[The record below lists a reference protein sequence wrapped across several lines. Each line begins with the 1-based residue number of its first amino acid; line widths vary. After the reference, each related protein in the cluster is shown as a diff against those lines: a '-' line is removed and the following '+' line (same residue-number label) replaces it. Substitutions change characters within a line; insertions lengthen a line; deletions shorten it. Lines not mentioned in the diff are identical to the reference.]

1 MTVELGHLIDW
12 LSSQDPN
19 KKVIDGFG
27 EPMSWRG
34 DYYQLAF
41 APEKETTVK
50 DMLDNALSALG
61 DTFTGYKGGEFRMG
75 NDSEVYIANY
85 GEIGEPITTYAFK
98 YWEIQ

>member
-1 MTVELGHLIDW
+1 MVIELGDLIKW
-12 LSSQDPN
+12 LSSQYPN
-19 KKVIDGFG
+19 KKVINGFG

-34 DYYQLAF
+34 DYCQLAF
-41 APEKETTVK
+41 APEKETTIK

-61 DTFTGYKGGEFRMG
+61 ETFRGYKGGEFVMN

-85 GEIGEPITTYAFK
+85 GETGEPITTYAFK